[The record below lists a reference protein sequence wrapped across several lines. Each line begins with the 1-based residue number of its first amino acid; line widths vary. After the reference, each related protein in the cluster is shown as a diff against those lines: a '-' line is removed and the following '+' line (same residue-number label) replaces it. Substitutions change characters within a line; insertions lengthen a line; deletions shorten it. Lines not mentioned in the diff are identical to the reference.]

1 MGGSGKTTLARKI
14 FNHKTIEKHFK
25 WKAWVSVSQE
35 WNAQY
40 ILSEISRQVNKQD
53 AESWRIEKLIEELH
67 CFLQDKA
74 YLIVLDDIWQKE
86 ALAKILPAL
95 PLGKT
100 GSKIIVTSRNDDIV
114 HLTDLRCTI
123 YNPPKL
129 TVQQSWEL
137 FSKVAFP
144 NGNFPN
150 FDDFEVLAKQM
161 LERCDGLPLAIV
173 SLGGL
178 LSRKGSLNEWEN
190 VKAAV
195 SSNIMASSSASHQ
208 YKIVRDI
215 LELSYRELPYQLK
228 SYFLYLGLF
237 PEDMEIS
244 VSMLKRMWIAE
255 GFITRDI
262 GSGVTLEDMAS
273 QHMEELIQRYMIQ
286 VGRRNRRGV
295 VKTCRIHDLM
305 RDLCITKGKEQ
316 GFLEVFST
324 DATSRQSTLT
334 KSRRLAIHL
343 RVDHTLPTQ
352 DLHVRS
358 LLVNHDSSSDFAQK
372 TMMVKELAAAFKKC
386 KFLRVLQL
394 CNIQLANDEKALP
407 EEIGQLIFLRYL
419 EIRNSSIYEIPQSI
433 SNLCMLL
440 TFDYGVDRDDAQ
452 IRIPS
457 DVFNKME
464 RLVYLR
470 FPYRNPIRVLTTSAS
485 GATSKIELNG
495 LKSLQTLWGISSK
508 SFRGLEHLSCLKELK
523 IVHVASMEEM
533 DAVWQCPSIKMD
545 RLCKLNLQW
554 EDNVEAQSLEPIS
567 HCRHLTLL
575 TLRGRLCMLSNLPY
589 NLSELR
595 LYQSRLRQDSIP
607 ALGNLH
613 HLRWLTMCYGAY
625 ADAKMIIR
633 GDAFPQLVTLLLGDL
648 IEEILLGSPA
658 MPQIQWLFLHP
669 SQWITYEP
677 NSSFPEMKVVLVYL
691 PEM

>member
-1 MGGSGKTTLARKI
+1 MPLYSFLKSVLHSNEKVVTMIKRIGWCSQNDYKKTLYPNVALLKEVGVTASKIKMFLFNYSHVLFAEHVQFHGLVNQVMKLRFEASTTLFLEAIYTQWEVNKPIRERGLKVY
-14 FNHKTIEKHFK
+14 K
-25 WKAWVSVSQE
+25 E
-35 WNAQY
+35 WGWFDADILY
-40 ILSEISRQVNKQD
+40 ACKKRPLCLLLSEK
-53 AESWRIEKLIEELH
+53 
-67 CFLQDKA
+67 
-74 YLIVLDDIWQKE
+74 
-86 ALAKILPAL
+86 
-95 PLGKT
+95 
-100 GSKIIVTSRNDDIV
+100 
-114 HLTDLRCTI
+114 
-123 YNPPKL
+123 KL
-129 TVQQSWEL
+129 TRTLDFLMSKMGFRAGEIAKTPYI
-137 FSKVAFP
+137 FSHSFEGVIIRRGSVLKVL
-144 NGNFPN
+144 
-150 FDDFEVLAKQM
+150 VLK
-161 LERCDGLPLAIV
+161 GLIKEKCTLSFVFLTPEKYFLKRSVARYHESITE
-173 SLGGL
+173 L
-178 LSRKGSLNEWEN
+178 LSIYRDVMLRGSENHTMPICKVLKGILQFNEKNQCLNVILLNE
-190 VKAAV
+190 
-195 SSNIMASSSASHQ
+195 
-208 YKIVRDI
+208 
-215 LELSYRELPYQLK
+215 
-228 SYFLYLGLF
+228 
-237 PEDMEIS
+237 
-244 VSMLKRMWIAE
+244 
-255 GFITRDI
+255 I
-262 GSGVTLEDMAS
+262 G
-273 QHMEELIQRYMIQ
+273 
-286 VGRRNRRGV
+286 
-295 VKTCRIHDLM
+295 
-305 RDLCITKGKEQ
+305 GKEQ

-334 KSRRLAIHL
+334 ESRRLAIHL

-407 EEIGQLIFLRYL
+407 EEIRQLIFLRYL

-433 SNLCMLL
+433 SNLCRLL

-470 FPYRNPIRVLTTSAS
+470 FPCRNPIRVLTTSAS

-567 HCRHLTLL
+567 HYRHLTLL

-658 MPQIQWLFLHP
+658 MPQIQWLFHHP

-677 NSSFPEMKVVLVYL
+677 NSSFPEMKVVLLYL
-691 PEM
+691 PEMEAVRFLR